1 MDRNN
6 TPLVAGDCRAMST
19 ASNNYGC
26 GDFIVILAMLVL
38 LFFINDKL
46 SEIRDEIKEQRKQQ
60 EIQQFNQQLKLWK
73 TYKVEEVPK

>member
-1 MDRNN
+1 
-6 TPLVAGDCRAMST
+6 MSQS
-19 ASNNYGC
+19 SNNGC
-26 GDFIVILAMLVL
+26 GEFLILITLMVL

-60 EIQQFNQQLKLWK
+60 EIQQINQQLKLWK

>member
-1 MDRNN
+1 
-6 TPLVAGDCRAMST
+6 MST
-19 ASNNYGC
+19 TSSNYDY

-60 EIQQFNQQLKLWK
+60 EVQQFNYQLDLWK
-73 TYKVEEVPK
+73 QYRAEKERR

>member
-19 ASNNYGC
+19 EANNYGC

-38 LFFINDKL
+38 LFFINDKM

-60 EIQQFNQQLKLWK
+60 EIQQFNYQLDLWK
-73 TYKVEEVPK
+73 QYRAEKQK